1 LAKSDP
7 SSTRWRVRHEE
18 IGQDL
23 ADRRHERVGAVDG
36 DALHQLIVGPFKVG
50 KEAARLDEIKL
61 QPVLERRLEAVRR
74 DERLGER
81 LFERF
86 RCGHERLLAGERR
99 TSSAA
104 NAKVTTML

>member
-1 LAKSDP
+1 
-7 SSTRWRVRHEE
+7 
-18 IGQDL
+18 
-23 ADRRHERVGAVDG
+23 
-36 DALHQLIVGPFKVG
+36 LIVGPFKVG

-86 RCGHERLLAGERR
+86 RSRAPPGRGAPHLLGRKREGHDYVVARGQSDGIPDPWLFL
-99 TSSAA
+99 S
-104 NAKVTTML
+104 